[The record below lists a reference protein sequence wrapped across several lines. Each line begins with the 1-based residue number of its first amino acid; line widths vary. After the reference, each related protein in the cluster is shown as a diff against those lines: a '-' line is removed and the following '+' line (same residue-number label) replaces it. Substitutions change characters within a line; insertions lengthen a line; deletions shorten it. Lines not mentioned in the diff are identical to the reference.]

1 MKFRRKPAVIEAV
14 QWNGENI
21 KEILE
26 FADSSFI
33 DKDSYTLKIKTL
45 EGTWTAERGDWIM
58 KDINDEF
65 YPCKPDIFDETYE
78 TLGYASGTSDF
89 TELMKMGIL
98 GNAEGELTYF
108 PEGSKIT
115 LK

>member
-1 MKFRRKPAVIEAV
+1 MKFRRKPAVIEAI

-45 EGTWTAERGDWIM
+45 EGTWIAHRGDWIM
-58 KDINDEF
+58 KDINGEF
-65 YPCKPDIFDETYE
+65 YPCKPDIFEKTYE
-78 TLGYASGTSDF
+78 HMGYDGGIFDA

-98 GNAEGELTYF
+98 GNAEDELHISS
-108 PEGSKIT
+108 EDDKLI
-115 LK
+115 